1 MNLPTDINDGV
12 TDAEAAELLEYGP
25 DKRGHKSKERRCVAL
40 GEVCDPRDMVRF
52 VKSPEN
58 IVVPDIAGKLPG
70 RGVWV
75 SADRVL
81 MQKAMQTGAFARGF
95 KSKASV
101 PQDLAEQVEAGLRRS
116 VLALISMA
124 KKSGQIA
131 VGFDQTIGMAREG
144 VLGLRL
150 EAANGSSDGRSK
162 IRTLSRAIAR
172 ELDLGDPS
180 IIGCFSKTELGFT
193 MGRDKLVHAGVKRG
207 KLCKKLRGE
216 AARLS
221 GFVPLIPT
229 DWVDY
234 AHEVKPKEG

>member
-1 MNLPTDINDGV
+1 MNTPTDISEGA
-12 TDAEAAELLEYGP
+12 TEAEMAEALEYGP

-40 GEVCDPRDMVRF
+40 SEVRDPGDMVRF
-52 VKSPEN
+52 VRSPDN
-58 IVVPDIAGKLPG
+58 VVVPDIAGKLPG

-75 SADRVL
+75 SADREL
-81 MQKAMQTGAFARGF
+81 IQKAVKTGAFARGF
-95 KSKASV
+95 KSKVSI
-101 PQDLAEQVEAGLRRS
+101 PEDLVDQVDAGLRRA
-116 VLALISMA
+116 VLALISMT

-131 VGFDQTIGMAREG
+131 VGYDQTLGMAREG

-150 EAANGSSDGRSK
+150 EAVNGSSDGRSK
-162 IRTLSRAIAR
+162 IRTLSRAVAR
-172 ELDLGDPS
+172 ELELGDPS
-180 IIGCFSKTELGFT
+180 VIGCFTKTELGVA
-193 MGRDKLVHAGVKRG
+193 MGRDKLVHAGVKRS
-207 KLCKKLRGE
+207 KLCKRLRDE

>member
-1 MNLPTDINDGV
+1 MITPTDIAD
-12 TDAEAAELLEYGP
+12 TEAAELLEYGP

-40 GEVCDPRDMVRF
+40 NEVRDPKDMIRF
-52 VKSPEN
+52 VKAPDN
-58 IVVPDIAGKLPG
+58 HVVPDIAGKLPG

-75 SADRVL
+75 SADREL
-81 MQKAMQTGAFARGF
+81 MAKAIKTGAFARGF
-95 KSKASV
+95 KSKVVV
-101 PQDLAEQVEAGLRRS
+101 PEDLVDQVDAGLRRA
-116 VLALISMA
+116 VLALVSMA

-162 IRTLSRAIAR
+162 IRTLSRAVAR
-172 ELDLGDPS
+172 ELELGDPS
-180 IIGCFSKTELGFT
+180 IIGCFTKTELGVA
-193 MGRDKLVHAGVKRG
+193 MGRDKLVHAGIKRG
-207 KLCKKLRGE
+207 KLCKRLRGE
-216 AARLS
+216 AERLS

-234 AHEVKPKEG
+234 AHEVKPKDA